1 MPALRPK
8 PTAGST
14 ACGKSNTSKQLGKY
28 TRVDYTAIMKVST
41 LFLIVLGVLAGAW
54 ALSLIYKLSAWL
66 STFLTYAIA
75 IAMVVGLVWLFI
87 VVRRKAGRKKADED
101 S

>member
-1 MPALRPK
+1 
-8 PTAGST
+8 
-14 ACGKSNTSKQLGKY
+14 
-28 TRVDYTAIMKVST
+28 MKVST
-41 LFLIVLGVLAGAW
+41 LFLIVLGVLSGAW

-87 VVRRKAGRKKADED
+87 TVRRKTSHKKSDKD